1 MMRKIATIAIVD
13 TEVKRAV
20 MTMKNTVLLPPL
32 LSLSIVGLRVSF
44 EREEAS
50 YEARGSMKHK
60 TYANTMMGAE

>member
-13 TEVKRAV
+13 TDVKSAV
-20 MTMKNTVLLPPL
+20 MTMKNTVLLPL

-44 EREEAS
+44 DREDAS